1 MLCLCWKLDKNVSFH
16 LHNLSNKI
24 ELWQGFKG
32 IVMVNY
38 FSGKYFGLMSS
49 AEESNPMMIDA
60 VGRALGI
67 QPVCF
72 F

>member
-1 MLCLCWKLDKNVSFH
+1 
-16 LHNLSNKI
+16 
-24 ELWQGFKG
+24 
-32 IVMVNY
+32 MVNY

>member
-1 MLCLCWKLDKNVSFH
+1 
-16 LHNLSNKI
+16 
-24 ELWQGFKG
+24 
-32 IVMVNY
+32 MVNY

-49 AEESNPMMIDA
+49 AEESNPMMTDA